1 MTAPQEMMTSA
12 ARSPTQVSET
22 SVVSNHLDTRTTHME
37 NCDDI
42 PVFAAAG
49 LAPPSAPLLW
59 MHCTGSGFSSL

>member
-42 PVFAAAG
+42 PVFAAVM
-49 LAPPSAPLLW
+49 LAP
-59 MHCTGSGFSSL
+59 